1 MSDSLLAGVVAHLD
15 ALGIPLALIGASAL
29 AVHGVSRSTIDQ
41 DLLVTD
47 RRVLDADTWA
57 HLPASVMVDIRRGD
71 ADDPL
76 AGVVRLT
83 AEGQRDLDIIVGRAR
98 WQADIV
104 DRARPTPTP
113 DGPIPVVSAADLVL
127 LKLYA
132 GGPQDLWDIEQL
144 LLSSPSGEISAEVDR
159 RLPSLPGACSQTW
172 RRISNRH

>member
-1 MSDSLLAGVVAHLD
+1 MSDSLLAHVVAHLE

-47 RRVLDADTWA
+47 RRVLDAHTWA
-57 HLPASVMVDIRRGD
+57 HLPESVTVDIRRGD

-76 AGVVRLT
+76 AGVVRL
-83 AEGQRDLDIIVGRAR
+83 AADGQRDLDIVVGRSP

-104 DRARPTPTP
+104 DRARLTPTP

-132 GGPQDLWDIEQL
+132 GGPQDLWDIDQL
-144 LLSSPSGEISAEVDR
+144 LLSSLSGEIRADVDR
-159 RLPSLPGACSQTW
+159 RLPSLPDTCAQTW
-172 RRISNRH
+172 RRISDRS